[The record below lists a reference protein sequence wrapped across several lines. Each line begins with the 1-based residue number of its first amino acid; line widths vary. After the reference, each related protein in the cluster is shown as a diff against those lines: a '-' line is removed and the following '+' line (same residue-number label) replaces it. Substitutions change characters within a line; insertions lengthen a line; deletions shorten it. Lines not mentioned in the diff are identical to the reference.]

1 MMEPVQMAAKIEM
14 RENFG
19 EVIQKF
25 QSSAQKPAATQERFF
40 DEGALHGDRTGT
52 HRYRRTVVLLASRA
66 S

>member
-14 RENFG
+14 RANFG

-25 QSSAQKPAATQERFF
+25 QSSAQKLTATQEPFL
-40 DEGALHGDRTGT
+40 DALHGDQTGM
-52 HRYRRTVVLLASRA
+52 HRYRRTMILLASCA